1 MTLLNILDMKKI
13 FVALTLVAFLGGTS
27 FAFSPVDGDPVKTEK
42 TKGDEKKKKKKK
54 KKEAKTTCTK
64 STQKSCCS
72 KSSNKTCTKK
82 KEL

>member
-1 MTLLNILDMKKI
+1 MKKI